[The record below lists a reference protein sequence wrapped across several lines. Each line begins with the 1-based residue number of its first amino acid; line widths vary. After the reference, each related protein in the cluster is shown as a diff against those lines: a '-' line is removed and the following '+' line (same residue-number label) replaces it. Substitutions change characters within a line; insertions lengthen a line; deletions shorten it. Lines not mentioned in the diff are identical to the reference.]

1 MTSDQQVKPGASAGP
16 AAEPGPAAGRRR
28 RPVLSGKS
36 IEALALPI
44 AWLVVIIIFGV
55 LRPGTFL
62 SSANFASI
70 LASQAVLVVVSLA
83 LVIVLTAGDYDL
95 SVASVV
101 GLSANLIAI
110 LNVNHGFPIP
120 VAILIALAA
129 GLLVG
134 VLNGLF
140 VVLVQIDSL
149 IVTLGMSTFVSGIV
163 LWITGSNTL
172 SGISNDLVRPV
183 IVWRMLG
190 VPLEFY
196 YALIIAFVVWYV
208 FRYTPLGRRLLVVGR
223 GREVARLSGV
233 RVGAVRWGA
242 LAVSGVIAAF
252 GGVLYAGTSGAAG
265 PTAGLELLLPAFA
278 AAFLGATTVNPGR
291 FNPWGTVIAVYFLV
305 TGITGLQLLGA
316 QSYVQNIFYGAALVL
331 AVSFSQIV
339 RRRRAARAE

>member
-1 MTSDQQVKPGASAGP
+1 M
-16 AAEPGPAAGRRR
+16 
-28 RPVLSGKS
+28 
-36 IEALALPI
+36 EALALPI
-44 AWLVVIIIFGV
+44 AWVVVIVIFGV

-110 LNVNHGFPIP
+110 LNVNYGLPDPRGHPGR
-120 VAILIALAA
+120 A
-129 GLLVG
+129 GRGLVVG

-183 IVWRMLG
+183 IVWRLAG
-190 VPLEFY
+190 VPFEFY
-196 YALIIAFVVWYV
+196 YALVIALVVWYV

-223 GREVARLSGV
+223 E
-233 RVGAVRWGA
+233 
-242 LAVSGVIAAF
+242 
-252 GGVLYAGTSGAAG
+252 
-265 PTAGLELLLPAFA
+265 P
-278 AAFLGATTVNPGR
+278 
-291 FNPWGTVIAVYFLV
+291 
-305 TGITGLQLLGA
+305 
-316 QSYVQNIFYGAALVL
+316 
-331 AVSFSQIV
+331 
-339 RRRRAARAE
+339 

>member
-1 MTSDQQVKPGASAGP
+1 MTSDQHVKPATP
-16 AAEPGPAAGRRR
+16 AEPADQAPAPGRRR
-28 RPVLSGKS
+28 RAVLSGKS
-36 IEALALPI
+36 LEALALPI
-44 AWLVVIIIFGV
+44 AWVVVIVIFGA

-62 SSANFASI
+62 STANLASI
-70 LASQAVLVVVSLA
+70 LASQAVLVVVALA

-110 LNVNHGFPIP
+110 LNVSHGVPIP
-120 VAILIALAA
+120 LAILIALCA

-134 VLNGLF
+134 MLNGLF

-183 IVWRMLG
+183 IVWRLAG
-190 VPLEFY
+190 VPFEFY
-196 YALIIAFVVWYV
+196 YALVIALVVWYV

-223 GREVARLSGV
+223 SREVARLSGV

-265 PTAGLELLLPAFA
+265 PTSGLELLLPAFA